1 MKWRTG
7 FAKVKHSLGRAYETS
22 QKVLSVTDRAH
33 ALLAKAHNALGS
45 QFEPE
50 VRERVG
56 GALQGYSKRRQQ
68 IANVD
73 ANLREIS
80 GNLRQAFPDY
90 LGS

>member
-7 FAKVKHSLGRAYETS
+7 FTKLKHSLGQAYNTS
-22 QKVLSVTDRAH
+22 MKVLSVTDRAH
-33 ALLAKAHNALGS
+33 ALLAKGYTALGS
-45 QFEPE
+45 QLEPE
-50 VRERVG
+50 TRQRVG

-73 ANLREIS
+73 ANLREIGS
-80 GNLRQAFPDY
+80 NLRQTFPEY

>member
-33 ALLAKAHNALGS
+33 ALLSKGYNALGS

-56 GALQGYSKRRQQ
+56 GALQGYTRRRQQ

-73 ANLREIS
+73 ANVREIG
-80 GNLRQAFPDY
+80 GNLKLAFPEY

>member
-7 FAKVKHSLGRAYETS
+7 FAKVKHSLGQAYNTS
-22 QKVLSVTDRAH
+22 MKVLSVTDRAH
-33 ALLAKAHNALGS
+33 ALLSKGYNAL
-45 QFEPE
+45 QTQLEPE

-56 GALQGYSKRRQQ
+56 GALQGYSKTRQQ

-73 ANLREIS
+73 ANVREIG
-80 GNLRQAFPDY
+80 GNLKLAFPEL